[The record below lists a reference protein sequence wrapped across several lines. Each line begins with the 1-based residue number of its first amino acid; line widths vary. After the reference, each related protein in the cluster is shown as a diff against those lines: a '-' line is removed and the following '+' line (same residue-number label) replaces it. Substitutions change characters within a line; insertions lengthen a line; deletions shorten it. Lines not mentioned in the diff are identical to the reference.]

1 MARAKI
7 SLIGGGQI
15 GGNLA
20 LLAAQKELGD
30 IVIFDIPK
38 AEGMVKGK
46 ALDLMQLKPHDGYDA
61 NISGTSDWKDLTDS
75 DVFIITAGLPRKP
88 GMDRED
94 LLEINLGIMTDV
106 AENIKEYSPNAFVIV
121 VSNPLDA
128 MVYAFYKVSQLKK
141 NMVVGMA
148 GALDSA
154 RFRAFI
160 AMEVGCSVQDVT
172 CMVLGGHG
180 DTMVPI
186 TRFGTV
192 GGVPIES
199 LINPDRLE
207 EIVNRTRFAGGE
219 IVKLFGNGSA
229 FYAPAQS
236 AIEMAE
242 SYLRDKKRIIPCASL
257 CEGEF
262 GINGYFIGVPSVIGS
277 GGVENILEFSL
288 TEEEKFELKNTL
300 EAVKK
305 TAKDFINARKSDRI
319 GILVFAGES
328 FIQCPL
334 TIDKEV
340 LLALMDDIQV
350 AEQSYD
356 GTAIGMAIANAT
368 NRLRNSD
375 AKSKVMIL
383 LSDGSNNA
391 GELDPLTSADLASNF
406 DIKIYTIGAGTNQDV
421 SFIPGR
427 GYIRN
432 EIDEVTLKSI
442 ANRTNGKYFRATNV
456 VGLEDVYKT
465 IDELERTEI
474 EIKEFTRYKEL
485 FGWLLIPAMII
496 GLGGHTIDRTIFRKQ
511 L

>member
-1 MARAKI
+1 MNRAKI

-30 IVIFDIPK
+30 VMIFDIPQ

-46 ALDLMQLKPHDGYDA
+46 ALDLMQLRPHDGYDS
-61 NISGTSDWKDLTDS
+61 NIIGTSSWDDLKDS
-75 DVFIITAGLPRKP
+75 DVFIITAGIPRKP

-94 LLEINLGIMTDV
+94 LLATNLDIIKDV
-106 AENIKEYSPNAFVIV
+106 ALNIKKYSPNAFVII

-128 MVYAFYKVSQLKK
+128 MVYSFYKVSEFKK

-186 TRFGTV
+186 TRLGTI

-199 LINPDRLE
+199 LIKPYRLE
-207 EIVNRTRFAGGE
+207 EIVDRTRFAGGE

-242 SYLRDKKRIIPCASL
+242 SYLRDKKRVIPCASL

-262 GINGYFIGVPSVIGS
+262 GIDGYFIGVPSMIGKK
-277 GGVENILEFSL
+277 GVERILEFEL
-288 TEEEKFELKNTL
+288 RDDEKTALKNTL

-305 TAKDFINARKSDRI
+305 T
-319 GILVFAGES
+319 
-328 FIQCPL
+328 
-334 TIDKEV
+334 
-340 LLALMDDIQV
+340 V
-350 AEQSYD
+350 AE
-356 GTAIGMAIANAT
+356 TK
-368 NRLRNSD
+368 L
-375 AKSKVMIL
+375 
-383 LSDGSNNA
+383 
-391 GELDPLTSADLASNF
+391 
-406 DIKIYTIGAGTNQDV
+406 
-421 SFIPGR
+421 
-427 GYIRN
+427 
-432 EIDEVTLKSI
+432 
-442 ANRTNGKYFRATNV
+442 
-456 VGLEDVYKT
+456 
-465 IDELERTEI
+465 
-474 EIKEFTRYKEL
+474 
-485 FGWLLIPAMII
+485 
-496 GLGGHTIDRTIFRKQ
+496 
-511 L
+511 

>member
-61 NISGTSDWKDLTDS
+61 NISGTSNWKDLTDS

-106 AENIKEYSPNAFVIV
+106 AENIKKYSPNAFVIV

-186 TRFGTV
+186 TRVGTV

-262 GINGYFIGVPSVIGS
+262 GINGYFIGVPSMIGKN
-277 GGVENILEFSL
+277 GVEKILEFEL
-288 TEEEKFELKNTL
+288 RDNEKSALDNTL
-300 EAVKK
+300 KAVKK
-305 TAKDFINARKSDRI
+305 T
-319 GILVFAGES
+319 
-328 FIQCPL
+328 
-334 TIDKEV
+334 V
-340 LLALMDDIQV
+340 LETKL
-350 AEQSYD
+350 
-356 GTAIGMAIANAT
+356 
-368 NRLRNSD
+368 
-375 AKSKVMIL
+375 
-383 LSDGSNNA
+383 
-391 GELDPLTSADLASNF
+391 
-406 DIKIYTIGAGTNQDV
+406 
-421 SFIPGR
+421 
-427 GYIRN
+427 
-432 EIDEVTLKSI
+432 
-442 ANRTNGKYFRATNV
+442 
-456 VGLEDVYKT
+456 
-465 IDELERTEI
+465 
-474 EIKEFTRYKEL
+474 
-485 FGWLLIPAMII
+485 
-496 GLGGHTIDRTIFRKQ
+496 
-511 L
+511 

>member
-30 IVIFDIPK
+30 VIIFDIPN

-46 ALDLMQLKPHDGYDA
+46 ALDLMQLRPHDGYDS
-61 NISGTSDWKDLTDS
+61 NISGTSNWEDLRDS
-75 DVFIITAGLPRKP
+75 DVFIVTAGIPRKP
-88 GMDRED
+88 GMNRED
-94 LLEINLGIMTDV
+94 LLTTNLGIIEDV
-106 AENIKEYSPNAFVIV
+106 ALNIKKHSPNAFVII

-128 MVYAFYKVSQLKK
+128 MVYSFYKVSEFKK

-186 TRFGTV
+186 TRLGTV

-199 LINPDRLE
+199 LISPERLE

-242 SYLRDKKRIIPCASL
+242 SYLRDKKRVIPCASF

-262 GINGYFIGVPSVIGS
+262 GINGYFIGVPSVIGR
-277 GGVENILEFSL
+277 GGVEKILEFDL
-288 TEEEKFELKNTL
+288 QDDERVALKNTL

-305 TAKDFINARKSDRI
+305 T
-319 GILVFAGES
+319 
-328 FIQCPL
+328 
-334 TIDKEV
+334 
-340 LLALMDDIQV
+340 
-350 AEQSYD
+350 
-356 GTAIGMAIANAT
+356 
-368 NRLRNSD
+368 
-375 AKSKVMIL
+375 
-383 LSDGSNNA
+383 
-391 GELDPLTSADLASNF
+391 
-406 DIKIYTIGAGTNQDV
+406 V
-421 SFIPGR
+421 S
-427 GYIRN
+427 
-432 EIDEVTLKSI
+432 ET
-442 ANRTNGKYFRATNV
+442 
-456 VGLEDVYKT
+456 
-465 IDELERTEI
+465 
-474 EIKEFTRYKEL
+474 
-485 FGWLLIPAMII
+485 
-496 GLGGHTIDRTIFRKQ
+496 Q

>member
-1 MARAKI
+1 MSRKTIA
-7 SLIGGGQI
+7 LIGGGQI

-20 LLAAQKELGD
+20 LLAAQKELGN
-30 IVIFDIPK
+30 IIIFDIPK

-46 ALDLMQLKPHDGYDA
+46 ALDLMQLRPHDGYDA
-61 NISGTSDWKDLTDS
+61 NISGTSNWKDLKDS

-106 AENIKEYSPNAFVIV
+106 AENIKKYSPNAFVIV

-186 TRFGTV
+186 TRVGTV

-199 LINPDRLE
+199 LIKPDRLE

-262 GINGYFIGVPSVIGS
+262 GINGYFIGVPSMIGKN
-277 GGVENILEFSL
+277 GVEKILEFEL
-288 TEEEKFELKNTL
+288 RDNEKSALDNTL
-300 EAVKK
+300 KAVKK
-305 TAKDFINARKSDRI
+305 T
-319 GILVFAGES
+319 
-328 FIQCPL
+328 
-334 TIDKEV
+334 V
-340 LLALMDDIQV
+340 LETKL
-350 AEQSYD
+350 
-356 GTAIGMAIANAT
+356 
-368 NRLRNSD
+368 
-375 AKSKVMIL
+375 
-383 LSDGSNNA
+383 
-391 GELDPLTSADLASNF
+391 
-406 DIKIYTIGAGTNQDV
+406 
-421 SFIPGR
+421 
-427 GYIRN
+427 
-432 EIDEVTLKSI
+432 
-442 ANRTNGKYFRATNV
+442 
-456 VGLEDVYKT
+456 
-465 IDELERTEI
+465 
-474 EIKEFTRYKEL
+474 
-485 FGWLLIPAMII
+485 
-496 GLGGHTIDRTIFRKQ
+496 
-511 L
+511 

>member
-30 IVIFDIPK
+30 VIIFDIPN

-46 ALDLMQLKPHDGYDA
+46 ALDLMQLRPHDGYDS
-61 NISGTSDWKDLTDS
+61 NISGTSNWEDLRDS
-75 DVFIITAGLPRKP
+75 DVFIVTAGIPRKP
-88 GMDRED
+88 GMNRED
-94 LLEINLGIMTDV
+94 LLTTNLGIIKDV
-106 AENIKEYSPNAFVIV
+106 ALNIKKHSPNAFVII

-128 MVYAFYKVSQLKK
+128 MVYSFYKVSEFKK

-160 AMEVGCSVQDVT
+160 AMEVDCSVQDVT

-186 TRFGTV
+186 TRLGTV

-199 LINPDRLE
+199 LISHERLE

-242 SYLRDKKRIIPCASL
+242 SYLRDKKRVIPCASF

-262 GINGYFIGVPSVIGS
+262 GINGYFIGVPSVIGR
-277 GGVENILEFSL
+277 GGVEKILEFDL
-288 TEEEKFELKNTL
+288 QDDERVGLKNTL

-305 TAKDFINARKSDRI
+305 T
-319 GILVFAGES
+319 
-328 FIQCPL
+328 
-334 TIDKEV
+334 
-340 LLALMDDIQV
+340 
-350 AEQSYD
+350 
-356 GTAIGMAIANAT
+356 
-368 NRLRNSD
+368 
-375 AKSKVMIL
+375 
-383 LSDGSNNA
+383 
-391 GELDPLTSADLASNF
+391 
-406 DIKIYTIGAGTNQDV
+406 V
-421 SFIPGR
+421 S
-427 GYIRN
+427 
-432 EIDEVTLKSI
+432 ET
-442 ANRTNGKYFRATNV
+442 
-456 VGLEDVYKT
+456 
-465 IDELERTEI
+465 
-474 EIKEFTRYKEL
+474 
-485 FGWLLIPAMII
+485 
-496 GLGGHTIDRTIFRKQ
+496 Q